1 MRASRSLARR
11 RRRFSAIVSRIQ
23 SDRPGVMASVR
34 TKPIL
39 MGETWRLALQALRAN
54 KFRTMLTMLGVIIG
68 SACIVLVVTVAL
80 TGKRYIIVQIEG
92 VGANLVFGESI
103 PVQSRFERL
112 ADEVTP
118 ADLEAIKSGVP
129 QVVETAGTNDSPMAM
144 VVNGKS
150 HPIHLVGVTPGFD
163 RIRRLLILRGRY
175 FDDDDLATRSK
186 VCVLTEPLATALF
199 PVEDPVGKTIRVGEL
214 YFTVIGV
221 FKERISTFGQAEIT
235 SESILVPFSM
245 IKSFT
250 GTEYFRTFYVQADR
264 AEDVPGVTKA
274 VAAMLHSRHRPS
286 AKYSVQNLNSI
297 LEAAKMISVALT
309 VLLLLMAFIALT
321 ISGIGIM
328 NIMLVTVTE
337 RTHEIGIRKAV
348 GASRDT
354 ILHQFLM
361 EALLISV
368 AGGLLGIAIA
378 VTITAVISYS
388 LTYFPEVGDLHI
400 SISWISVVIA
410 LVVSC
415 STGLIFGYLPANRAA
430 QLQPTESLR
439 YEK

>member
-1 MRASRSLARR
+1 M
-11 RRRFSAIVSRIQ
+11 RFSASVSCIQ
-23 SDRPGVMASVR
+23 SQEASFMPSVR
-34 TKPIL
+34 NKPIL

-92 VGANLVFGESI
+92 VGANLVFGESV

-118 ADLEAIKSGVP
+118 ADLEAIKQEVP
-129 QVVETAGTNDSPMAM
+129 QVVETAGTNDSPMTM
-144 VVNGKS
+144 VVNGKT

-199 PVEDPVGKTIRVGEL
+199 PVEDPVGKIIRVGEL

-235 SESILVPFSM
+235 SESILVPFSL

-274 VAAMLHSRHRPS
+274 VADILQSRHRPG

-297 LEAAKMISVALT
+297 LEAARMISIALT

-368 AGGLLGIAIA
+368 AGGLVGIAIA

-400 SISWISVVIA
+400 SISWLSVVIA

-430 QLQPTESLR
+430 HLQPTESLR

>member
-1 MRASRSLARR
+1 
-11 RRRFSAIVSRIQ
+11 
-23 SDRPGVMASVR
+23 MASVR

-199 PVEDPVGKTIRVGEL
+199 PVEDPVGKTLRVGEL

-274 VAAMLHSRHRPS
+274 VAGMLQSRHRPG

-297 LEAAKMISVALT
+297 LEAARMISIALT

>member
-1 MRASRSLARR
+1 
-11 RRRFSAIVSRIQ
+11 
-23 SDRPGVMASVR
+23 MAS
-34 TKPIL
+34 TLNKPIL
-39 MGETWRLALQALRAN
+39 IGETWRLALQALNAN
-54 KFRTMLTMLGVIIG
+54 KFRTMLTTLGVIIG

-92 VGANLVFGESI
+92 VGANLIFGESI

-118 ADLEAIKSGVP
+118 ADLEAIKRAVP
-129 QVVETAGTNDSPMAM
+129 QVAETAGTNDSPMTM

-150 HPIHLVGVTPGFD
+150 HAIHLVGVTPGFD
-163 RIRRLLILRGRY
+163 RIRRLVILRGRY

-186 VCVLTEPLATALF
+186 VCVLTEPLAKALF
-199 PVEDPVGKTIRVGEL
+199 PVEDPIGKTIRVGEL

-264 AEDVPGVTKA
+264 AENVPAVTAA
-274 VAAMLHSRHRPS
+274 VARILQTRHRPG
-286 AKYSVQNLNSI
+286 AKYLVQNLNTI
-297 LEAAKMISVALT
+297 LEAVRTISIALT
-309 VLLLLMAFIALT
+309 VLLILMAFIALT

-361 EALLISV
+361 EALLISGT
-368 AGGLLGIAIA
+368 GGLIGIAIA
-378 VTITAVISYS
+378 VTITALISYS
-388 LTYFPEVGDLHI
+388 ATYFPEAGDLHI
-400 SISWISVVIA
+400 SISWMSVVIA

-415 STGLIFGYLPANRAA
+415 STGLVFGYLPANRAA
-430 QLQPTESLR
+430 QLHPTDSLR
-439 YEK
+439 YE

>member
-1 MRASRSLARR
+1 
-11 RRRFSAIVSRIQ
+11 
-23 SDRPGVMASVR
+23 MASVR

-103 PVQSRFERL
+103 SVQSRFERL

-129 QVVETAGTNDSPMAM
+129 QVVETAGTNDSPMTM
-144 VVNGKS
+144 VVNGKT

-264 AEDVPGVTKA
+264 PEDVPGVTKA
-274 VAAMLHSRHRPS
+274 VAGMLQSRHRPG

-297 LEAAKMISVALT
+297 LEAARMISIALT

-368 AGGLLGIAIA
+368 AGGLVGIAIA

>member
-1 MRASRSLARR
+1 MAN
-11 RRRFSAIVSRIQ
+11 IRI
-23 SDRPGVMASVR
+23 
-34 TKPIL
+34 KPLLI
-39 MGETWRLALQALRAN
+39 GETWRLALQALNAN
-54 KFRTMLTMLGVIIG
+54 KFRTMLTTLGVVIG

-80 TGKRYIIVQIEG
+80 TGKRYVIVQIEG
-92 VGANLVFGESI
+92 VGANLIFGESI
-103 PVQSRFERL
+103 QVQSRFERL

-118 ADLEAIKSGVP
+118 ADLEAIKQAIP

-163 RIRRLLILRGRY
+163 RIRRLVILRGRY

-186 VCVLTEPLATALF
+186 VCVLTEPLAAALF

-221 FKERISTFGQAEIT
+221 FKERVTTFGQTEIT
-235 SESILVPFSM
+235 SESILVPFSL
-245 IKSFT
+245 IKDYT

-264 AEDVPGVTKA
+264 AEDVDGVTAA
-274 VAAMLHSRHRPS
+274 VARILQSRHRPG
-286 AKYSVQNLNSI
+286 AKYLVQNLNSL
-297 LEAAKMISVALT
+297 LETVRIVSIALT
-309 VLLLLMAFIALT
+309 VLLIIMAFIALI

-354 ILHQFLM
+354 ILQQFLM
-361 EALLISV
+361 EALLISGT
-368 AGGLLGIAIA
+368 GGLLGIAIA
-378 VTITAVISYS
+378 VTLAALISYS
-388 LTYFPEVGDLHI
+388 ISYFPEAGGLHV
-400 SISWISVVIA
+400 SISWTSVVVA

-415 STGLIFGYLPANRAA
+415 STGLVFGYLPANRAA
-430 QLQPTESLR
+430 QLQPTDSLR
-439 YEK
+439 YE

>member
-1 MRASRSLARR
+1 
-11 RRRFSAIVSRIQ
+11 
-23 SDRPGVMASVR
+23 MASVR

-103 PVQSRFERL
+103 SVQSRFERL

-129 QVVETAGTNDSPMAM
+129 QVVETAGTNDSPMTM
-144 VVNGKS
+144 VVNGKT

-274 VAAMLHSRHRPS
+274 VAGMLQSRHRPG

-297 LEAAKMISVALT
+297 LEAARMISIALT

>member
-1 MRASRSLARR
+1 MDSTLN
-11 RRRFSAIVSRIQ
+11 
-23 SDRPGVMASVR
+23 
-34 TKPIL
+34 KPLLI
-39 MGETWRLALQALRAN
+39 GETWRLALQSLNAN
-54 KFRTMLTMLGVIIG
+54 KFRTMLTTLGVIIG

-92 VGANLVFGESI
+92 VGANLIFGESV

-118 ADLEAIKSGVP
+118 ADLEAIKRTLP
-129 QVVETAGTNDSPMAM
+129 QVAETAGTNDSPMTM

-163 RIRRLLILRGRY
+163 RIRRLLILHGRY
-175 FDDDDLATRSK
+175 FDDDDLATRSR
-186 VCVLTEPLATALF
+186 VCVLTEPLAKALF
-199 PVEDPVGKTIRVGEL
+199 PVEDPVGKIIRVGEL
-214 YFTVIGV
+214 YFTVIGI

-235 SESILVPFSM
+235 SESILVPFSL
-245 IKSFT
+245 IKDFT

-264 AEDVPGVTKA
+264 AEDVPGVTTA
-274 VAAMLHSRHRPS
+274 VADILKSRHRPG
-286 AKYSVQNLNSI
+286 AKYLVQNLSTI
-297 LEAAKMISVALT
+297 LETVRTISIALT
-309 VLLLLMAFIALT
+309 VLLILMAFIALT

-361 EALLISV
+361 EALLISGT
-368 AGGLLGIAIA
+368 GGLIGIAIA
-378 VTITAVISYS
+378 VTSTVLISYS
-388 LTYFPEVGDLHI
+388 RTYFPEVGDLHI
-400 SISWISVVIA
+400 SISWMSVVIA
-410 LVVSC
+410 LIVSC
-415 STGLIFGYLPANRAA
+415 STGLVFGYLPANRAA

-439 YEK
+439 YE